1 MVVGM
6 LCIDTVKTL
15 TEIKRHVVSQNVF
28 HGKERQVFVND
39 KSLS

>member
-15 TEIKRHVVSQNVF
+15 AEIKRHVVSQNVF
-28 HGKERQVFVND
+28 MEKRDRH
-39 KSLS
+39 L